1 MKNSL
6 SYSLV
11 IGVLDTI
18 GFSDFTL
25 KRWILGEELPLIMH
39 VMPRGGDSGLWLWLW
54 LWCLMYKVL
63 GEDFLLR

>member
-18 GFSDFTL
+18 GFSDLTL

-54 LWCLMYKVL
+54 C
-63 GEDFLLR
+63 